1 MLSSTVIQ
9 SLWHPQEQWKN
20 STYMEVGFVIIL
32 IVVGVL
38 LLLAEILLV
47 PGVGVAGILGLC
59 SLIASCVYCFY
70 HFSLTVCTIVI
81 AINVILVVVFTVFV
95 LRGRTWRRLS
105 LKTQID
111 NNVADGKRPLVVGD
125 VGKTTTRLA
134 PMGSARFNGE
144 VYEVKSLA
152 GMVAAGV
159 EVEVVYLEDNKAVVK
174 PKV

>member
-1 MLSSTVIQ
+1 ML
-9 SLWHPQEQWKN
+9 
-20 STYMEVGFVIIL
+20 IIA
-32 IVVGVL
+32 GVL

-59 SLIASCVYCFY
+59 SLIVACVYSLF
-70 HFSLTVCTIVI
+70 HFNLTTCTVVI
-81 AINVILVVVFTVFV
+81 AICVILVVVFTVLV

-111 NNVADGKRPLVVGD
+111 NNVAEGLPPLAVGD

-134 PMGSARFNGE
+134 PMGSARFNGT
-144 VYEVKSLA
+144 VYEVKSVG
-152 GMVAAGV
+152 GMVSAGV

-174 PKV
+174 PKA